1 MAHTSALERLIE
13 KAQDAGGLL
22 MIDEEALALL
32 REAEAVRQAERDV
45 EETSVL

>member
-1 MAHTSALERLIE
+1 MAHNSAMERLIE
-13 KAQDAGGLL
+13 KAQEAGGWL

-32 REAEAVRQAERDV
+32 REAEAVLYEERDV